1 METNIVKAKGCHFVM
16 VHGATFGGWCW
27 YQVADLLL
35 KEGQTVSSIDMASAG
50 IDPTNADT
58 ISSLQEYN
66 QPLTDFFTALPSEGK
81 VILVGHSAGG
91 FNLSFTMER
100 FPHKI
105 AAAVFVTAVMPLSGT
120 TLPKLLKEIVSIIGG
135 LGDSTFYYAN
145 GKENPATSFKFG
157 TQFAREFLSQNS
169 PSWDLT
175 LWESPEKKCPIWQ
188 EPLLYTAKNYGSVRI
203 IFVVSKV
210 DKVIVEAFQRK
221 MIAENPPQ
229 MVYEIEGSDHTV
241 FFSMPLQLAEVLMK
255 IANTSVKVK
264 QSAAD
269 GF

>member
-16 VHGATFGGWCW
+16 VHGATFGDWCW
-27 YQVADLLL
+27 YQVTDLLL
-35 KEGQTVSSIDMASAG
+35 KAGHTVSSIDMASAG

-105 AAAVFVTAVMPLSGT
+105 AAAVFVTAAMPLSGT
-120 TLPKLLKEIVSIIGG
+120 TLPELMNE
-135 LGDSTFYYAN
+135 
-145 GKENPATSFKFG
+145 
-157 TQFAREFLSQNS
+157 
-169 PSWDLT
+169 DLT
-175 LWESPEKKCPIWQ
+175 LWESLEKKCPIWQ
-188 EPLLYTAKNYGSVRI
+188 EPLLYTAKNYGSVRR

-221 MIAENPPQ
+221 MIAENPPK

-241 FFSMPLQLAEVLMK
+241 FFSKPLQLAEVLMK
-255 IANTSVKVK
+255 IANTSV
-264 QSAAD
+264 
-269 GF
+269 